1 MSVDTLISLI
11 GQYGYIALFFCLW
24 LGIVGMPIPDEV
36 IVMTGG
42 FVTSLHLLEPV
53 PAFLVT
59 YLGVV
64 SGLSIGYG
72 LGRIMGPPVL
82 NKLKKKKNIDK
93 YLTKSYDLI
102 NKYGSY
108 SLCISYAFPIVR
120 HLVPYLV
127 GIGRM
132 SYARYALFSYTVGFF
147 WTLLFFIVGRTF
159 GHHIDKIGVAVHDYG
174 LLALGV
180 VLGMSVFLWVI
191 VRLRSKPAA

>member
-1 MSVDTLISLI
+1 MDVDTLIGLI
-11 GQYGYIALFFCLW
+11 GQYGYAALFFCLW

-36 IVMTGG
+36 VVMTGG
-42 FVTSLHLLEPV
+42 FVTALGLLDPI
-53 PAFLVT
+53 PAFLIT

-72 LGRIMGPPVL
+72 LGRVMGPPVL
-82 NKLKKKKNIDK
+82 NKLQKKKNIDK

-132 SYARYALFSYTVGFF
+132 PFASYALFSYTVGFA
-147 WTLLFFIVGRTF
+147 WTLVFFMVGRAF
-159 GHHIDKIGVAVHDYG
+159 GRYIDKIGTAVHDYG

-180 VLGMSVFLWVI
+180 LLGASIILWI
-191 VRLRSKPAA
+191 AVRLRSRPAS